1 VDNRQRG
8 LERERRIRAREK
20 CWYLSVNSPDL
31 FLDLF
36 FDININVN
44 IDINPNP
51 NPNLNPK

>member
-1 VDNRQRG
+1 M
-8 LERERRIRAREK
+8 ERERRIRAREK